1 MFTITINNIQSLEDI
16 QEVLGHVTAE
26 VTNDYM
32 AIWTPLDLRR
42 PLSRQDTPPW
52 SRHV

>member
-26 VTNDYM
+26 VANDCM
-32 AIWTPLDLRR
+32 AIWTPSDLRH
-42 PLSRQDTPPW
+42 PLSRQDPQPW
-52 SRHV
+52 SRCG